1 MASLSYLL
9 TTRHAGSLDAY
20 KLERLNSRPYDSFLL
35 IMFIKPPPPV
45 NRRNL
50 VRYTFWVTAAS
61 MLWGLPRARAQS
73 NPTSPV
79 AKAASSPPNPGK
91 PRDLSWD
98 DLIPGDWKPE
108 KLLEGMNF
116 ALLQDGDPR
125 ANEAMAKL
133 RELWDKAPAVA
144 NLHGQNVRL
153 PGFVAPLE
161 RSAKGISE
169 FLLVPYFGACI
180 HSPPPPAN
188 QIVHVVSA
196 EPIGEKTA
204 QAAVWVSGRLEV
216 LRYESALGVSGYRMP
231 QSKVQVYQGK
241 KN

>member
-1 MASLSYLL
+1 MIDPVSKARMRRGLLALSLLPTAIALL
-9 TTRHAGSLDAY
+9 
-20 KLERLNSRPYDSFLL
+20 K
-35 IMFIKPPPPV
+35 
-45 NRRNL
+45 
-50 VRYTFWVTAAS
+50 
-61 MLWGLPRARAQS
+61 
-73 NPTSPV
+73 SPGV
-79 AKAASSPPNPGK
+79 LSQTQNKV
-91 PRDLSWD
+91 RDLSWD
-98 DLIPGDWKPE
+98 DLIPADWKPE

-133 RELWDKAPAVA
+133 RELWDKAPAV
-144 NLHGQNVRL
+144 NSLHGQHIRL
-153 PGFVAPLE
+153 PCFVAPLE

-188 QIVHVVSA
+188 QIVHVIST
-196 EPIGEKTA
+196 EPISEKTA
-204 QAAVWVSGRLEV
+204 QAAVWVSGRLDV
-216 LRYESALGVSGYRMP
+216 VRFESALGVSGYRML

>member
-1 MASLSYLL
+1 MFKKPLQSFERRRLIRLAFGSSAIKLATLPAASAQ
-9 TTRHAGSLDAY
+9 HAS
-20 KLERLNSRPYDSFLL
+20 
-35 IMFIKPPPPV
+35 
-45 NRRNL
+45 
-50 VRYTFWVTAAS
+50 TAA
-61 MLWGLPRARAQS
+61 PAKTAAPQPNQS
-73 NPTSPV
+73 KV
-79 AKAASSPPNPGK
+79 
-91 PRDLSWD
+91 RDLSWD
-98 DLIPGDWKPE
+98 DLIPVDWKPE

-144 NLHGQNVRL
+144 SLHGQNVRL

-188 QIVHVVSA
+188 QIVHVVSN
-196 EPIGEKTA
+196 EPISEKTA

-216 LRYESALGVSGYRMP
+216 LRFESALGVSGYRMP

>member
-1 MASLSYLL
+1 MMTFQKPFFMFKKPLHSIERRRLIQLAFWSTAPCLAALPIASAQNAS
-9 TTRHAGSLDAY
+9 TATPPKSAAPQ
-20 KLERLNSRPYDSFLL
+20 LN
-35 IMFIKPPPPV
+35 
-45 NRRNL
+45 
-50 VRYTFWVTAAS
+50 
-61 MLWGLPRARAQS
+61 Q
-73 NPTSPV
+73 
-79 AKAASSPPNPGK
+79 GK
-91 PRDLSWD
+91 VRDLSWD

-144 NLHGQNVRL
+144 SLHGQNVRL

-188 QIVHVVSA
+188 QIVHVVSS
-196 EPIGEKTA
+196 EPISEKTA
-204 QAAVWVSGRLEV
+204 QAAVWASGRLEV
-216 LRYESALGVSGYRMP
+216 LRFESALGVSGYRMP
-231 QSKVQVYQGK
+231 QSKVQPYQAK